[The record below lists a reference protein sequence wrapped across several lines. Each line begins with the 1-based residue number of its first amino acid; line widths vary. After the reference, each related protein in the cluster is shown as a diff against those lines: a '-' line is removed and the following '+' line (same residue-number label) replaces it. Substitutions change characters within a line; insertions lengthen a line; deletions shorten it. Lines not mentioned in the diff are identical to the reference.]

1 MREEATKWTVTGA
14 SSLPGVS
21 VRRLAEEVSRSGAGP
36 VTTPNQVRVVTTAKE
51 ALQKARVV
59 TTYHVLLSQNQSMEG
74 GRIGLLLPN
83 ALLLVV
89 LGSQ

>member
-1 MREEATKWTVTGA
+1 MREEATKWTATGA

-36 VTTPNQVRVVTTAKE
+36 ATTPNQVRVVTTVKE
-51 ALQKARVV
+51 ALQRARVA
-59 TTYHVLLSQNQSMEG
+59 TTFHVQSMEG

-89 LGSQ
+89 SGSQ